1 MEQFILR
8 IELYDRHINIPPR
21 VQTNIENV
29 NGHLK
34 NIMNEVAS
42 KMPGWK
48 FLDRCEASISTDNE
62 EKQIRESLSNCMY
75 PNQIYIDFK
84 DDNSLQRVSIDE
96 WKQFGKLIE
105 YEINEIIH
113 ARCGVTLLCDIST
126 SDDEE

>member
-29 NGHLK
+29 NKNLK
-34 NIMNEVAS
+34 NIMNNVAS

-48 FLDRCEASISTDNE
+48 FLDRHEASISTDNE
-62 EKQIRESLSNCMY
+62 EKQIRHYYHNSKSTK
-75 PNQIYIDFK
+75 IFIDFY
-84 DDNSLQRVSIDE
+84 DSHSLQRLSIDE

-105 YEINEIIH
+105 SEINEIIH